1 LAENV
6 SADVGSGVAAAD
18 AASILGNNDDADDTE
33 GTSESKAE
41 PVSVGRRRRVATVN
55 VMSERPPNLTLGVDA
70 TPEQVLHFLVRLK
83 E

>member
-1 LAENV
+1 M

-41 PVSVGRRRRVATVN
+41 PVSVGRRHCSQEIGRAHV
-55 VMSERPPNLTLGVDA
+55 
-70 TPEQVLHFLVRLK
+70 
-83 E
+83 